1 MSTMLE
7 QAVIDATA
15 LREVALKNAEATV
28 IERYSDK
35 IKEAVETLLEQ
46 DMDLGLEEETELDLG
61 QEEGGEDEKVVSST
75 PLAAHAGEKLCLCPE
90 EEGEGA
96 VVTLNLD
103 DLIQQVKEKEPT
115 GDALQSSEEAAEE
128 LIPSAVSLEEEI
140 NLDQKELEELLEKL
154 TVDIHPEK
162 TGWAGTP
169 KAVLDH
175 AAEELLALEEDTEI
189 KEENETLRKAVE
201 NLESVNEGIS
211 SELNDY
217 KEATSKLTEAVKVLQ
232 EKIEELSISNAKL
245 LFTNKALTNVSLNER
260 QKSKI
265 AESLA
270 MAETVEETKVI
281 YETLQSA
288 VGSTSKKP
296 PMKSLSEAVNRTSST
311 MFLSRRKEQKKRKD
325 PALDRWKMLAG
336 INKED

>member
-28 IERYSDK
+28 IEQYSDK

-46 DMDLGLEEETELDLG
+46 DLDLEEETELDLDQG
-61 QEEGGEDEKVVSST
+61 SEEEEVVSSA
-75 PLAAHAGEKLCLCPE
+75 PMAAHAGEKLCLCPE

-103 DLIQQVKEKEPT
+103 DLIKQVKEKEPA

-128 LIPSAVSLEEEI
+128 LIPSAGPLEEEI
-140 NLDQKELEELLEKL
+140 DLDQSELEDLLEKL

-169 KAVLDH
+169 KAILDH
-175 AAEELLALEEDTEI
+175 AAEELLALEEDTAV

-201 NLESVNEGIS
+201 NLESVNESIS

-217 KEATSKLTEAVKVLQ
+217 KKAASKLTEAVKILQ

>member
-1 MSTMLE
+1 MLE

-28 IERYSDK
+28 IEQYSDK

-46 DMDLGLEEETELDLG
+46 DLDLEEETELDLDQG
-61 QEEGGEDEKVVSST
+61 SEEEEVVSSA
-75 PLAAHAGEKLCLCPE
+75 PMAAHAGEKLCLCPE

-103 DLIQQVKEKEPT
+103 DLIKQVKEKEPA

-128 LIPSAVSLEEEI
+128 LIPSAGPLEEEI
-140 NLDQKELEELLEKL
+140 DLDQSELEDLLEKL

-169 KAVLDH
+169 KAILDH
-175 AAEELLALEEDTEI
+175 AAEELLALEEDTAV

-201 NLESVNEGIS
+201 NLESVNESIS

-217 KEATSKLTEAVKVLQ
+217 KKAASKLTEAVKILQ

>member
-28 IERYSDK
+28 IEKYSHK

-46 DMDLGLEEETELDLG
+46 DLGLEEETELDLD
-61 QEEGGEDEKVVSST
+61 QEEGEEGKVVSSV
-75 PLAAHAGEKLCLCPE
+75 PMAAHAGEKLCLCPE

-96 VVTLNLD
+96 VVTLQLD
-103 DLIQQVKEKEPT
+103 DLIQQVKDKESMEEP
-115 GDALQSSEEAAEE
+115 LQSSEEAAEE
-128 LIPSAVSLEEEI
+128 IIPSAGPLEEEI
-140 NLDQKELEELLEKL
+140 DLDQNTLEELLEKL
-154 TVDIHPEK
+154 TIDIHPEK
-162 TGWAGTP
+162 SGWAGTP
-169 KAVLDH
+169 KAILDH
-175 AAEELLALEEDTEI
+175 AAEELLALEQDTEV
-189 KEENETLRKAVE
+189 KEENETLRNAVKKLE
-201 NLESVNEGIS
+201 NVNENIS
-211 SELNDY
+211 SELKDY
-217 KEATSKLTEAVKVLQ
+217 KKATSKLTEAVKFLQ
-232 EKIEELSISNAKL
+232 EKIEDLSISNAKL

-260 QKSKI
+260 QKNKI

-288 VGSTSKKP
+288 VGSNKRKP
-296 PMKSLSEAVNRTSST
+296 PMKSLSEAVNKTSST
-311 MFLSRRKEQKKRKD
+311 MFLNRRKEQKERKD
-325 PALDRWKMLAG
+325 PNLDRWQMLAG